1 MQKGYS
7 SRGGTLSI
15 FSAGTHLFSSPI
27 YWGIILLIA
36 VCSTRATAQAEV
48 WTDHPYIAA
57 TGMDEYGVYV
67 QLHLPVAYVAQGI
80 FDYSIDGVVQVA
92 ADNGP
97 WNDLFSVKPTGPQL
111 AALMRK
117 DQHLGSG
124 FRAKSYDNAQAG
136 WSNYTYQ
143 DLQTV
148 VISNASQSE
157 LRFTRVSVRWYIPDA
172 LMGYELSFRIT
183 GERTAGVGGSGIPL
197 AYTEVLAYE
206 KENNVT
212 AKRFASPIP
221 SVKFSTALSAKADS
235 LAVELSYDKA
245 IGTEYDPVEGLDA
258 YRFSHAIYPGGAV
271 SEDASA
277 SHPGGAVLVP
287 RLDHDTTVEVRSMLR
302 GKDGHNVYT
311 ASSFADVH
319 AIYPW
324 PKSLESAYDSSSGT
338 VSLSWHMPPT
348 ADYNMDQLIK
358 GDRFQI
364 ERSTDPTFE
373 DRDVTKTFQMDYSS
387 SQSDYTLN
395 DDLSEDNVQGIIY
408 YRMRRDKTA
417 SDWEWNVV
425 RTTQREIHMRLPTPS
440 IADSVRLELTP
451 APQIRLS
458 WHITEGVWPKGT
470 QFIIRRYEKTESGQ
484 GYSDITLSREDM
496 EKESYIDKNVSFCTH
511 YDYAVFVK
519 PGNPNYATP
528 EPLTLPGDAIALDM
542 GTISDLIASKGYY
555 NDHVSLQWHSVGGF
569 SNYVIL
575 RSATGHWEDAVQ
587 IATLPATSTASTNIL
602 YDDSKGTPGIYYTY
616 YVLGAVDCG
625 GVESKTLPLA
635 SIGFRTPTGT
645 VYGRVTYESGQ
656 AVQGATVRLETS
668 DQVQLGRSIYLDGS
682 PKSYLLVS
690 DLPTVL
696 SDSAFTLEAWIKPDD
711 QTPHSQDLFAQPG
724 QYRLGFDADGKLYFQ
739 YGDQQIQSDYTAGT
753 GSFIHVT
760 AIHLRDSLKLIV
772 NDQVTARQSI
782 SFQPVTGLNRIYIGR
797 NSDGNSYRGFIDEIR
812 VWNIALSDSQAI
824 QDYTRLL
831 TGGEKGLA
839 AYWRFDE
846 TVSGQFFDLAHS
858 GDQYHMNDGT
868 MDPEA
873 AVHSLTVPTAAQLGL
888 KSFTDSSGNY
898 MITGIPYVGVN
909 GTTYSI
915 APRLG
920 SHEFDPLS
928 VTRLFASGSSTFT
941 VNFQDISAYKVTGY
955 IHYYNSTLPVKGVQF
970 NIDGKPAQKGN
981 GQIIVSDEEGH
992 FEIYVPVGIHE
1003 VRAVKANHIFAAGGR
1018 IMDGMGH
1025 DLNYQNAISERILYD
1040 STTVRFIGRVAAG
1053 SLQQALPLGHS
1064 LSRNNLGK
1072 VLSITL
1078 SSPNIK
1084 YLLTNSPAD
1093 STLTFD
1099 HLLPSETKDSSMLH
1113 HTRVVYQKD
1122 GAHVVIYPDAE
1133 TGEFVADL
1141 LPEKFQIDEVHATGW
1156 GNILPSEGGAKP
1168 TLDLTNKFVTRSSVY
1183 TYADTLRQPGGT
1195 TQIRTYSDTAYFNDS
1210 ALYILRINPTVTMAQ
1225 LDANRNPLPYFG
1237 DSIYAAQTV
1246 GGDDV
1251 LVPLLNHDAQG
1262 ISQYRFGLPVFRQSQ
1277 SYRFRINAYEAYPFY
1292 VDEDKTI
1299 LQHDNTPV
1307 IDKVPTSDGLVTIYN
1322 NLRAGSI
1329 QADTLTIDS
1338 TGRADYQFYGGDPN
1352 LASLGVKDF
1361 TMNVRFGAGL
1371 NLDWKW
1377 LGQPKMSA
1385 LVLGGKQTGTN
1396 FVTAG
1401 PDHMLYVLRDPPGN
1415 RSFSYAEKGI
1425 SFSDISTYSG
1435 TLNVGLE
1442 ENLSHQ
1448 VKNDVITFQG
1458 IGGGVIT
1465 EVSSVGEKVGLNF
1478 SQQAAYTGTR
1488 TKLTTTTFTEG
1499 FQTSDDPD
1507 FVGPDGDLFVGYA
1520 TNLTFGETNNIT
1532 IMKTDELTDGDSV
1545 IYRPQP
1551 ANGYV
1556 VVIKNGIN
1564 IGHSFRTLF
1573 AYPQKHITDVLIPDL
1588 EKIRNSLL
1596 YPKSTSP
1603 QTAQALANSQ
1613 GRQIYVSKWDPTD
1626 KAHFGKSNTDPVFGE
1641 AATDAAILTG
1651 DGPGYR
1657 IYFPAQPAPGPLGA
1671 PTLPVDSVQIL
1682 NQDIAGWENRLR
1694 RNEEIKVK
1702 ALGGEYPLIQNFSF
1716 HAGSPVSYSAQY
1728 DHLQDTTNTFN
1739 VTILNNVVEHTSLKV
1754 LGIGFEVTLAQQIG
1768 TTQEGTYGGSIDT
1781 TKTFG
1786 FTLAADGTSEYL
1798 SVDVDRA
1805 EDSSFV
1811 FVTKGGVTGCPYEGA
1826 VTTQYYQKGSLI
1838 GQPTMKIEVPSIDID
1853 HAVVNDVPASRSA
1866 SYTLLLRNE
1875 SEAQLPGT
1883 FTLTYADIDS
1893 VQGATIAVDGSS
1905 LAGGRTFVVPF
1916 GETIRKVLTLTKGP
1930 EAMNYENIPIILR
1943 SSCDAERADTVLISA
1958 HFIPSC
1964 SDIHIAEPLSSWIL
1978 NTASPENAEG
1988 NRYLPVILDR
1998 FDVNNSLFD
2007 HIDLQYKAS
2016 ASGQWRSVAQ
2026 FFADPARY
2034 QAAQGN
2040 NKMMITDP
2048 SHIQYQLEM
2057 NETAFSDQP
2066 YDIRALSVCK
2076 LGGSQEVTTTS
2087 NVVSGL
2093 KDTYQPRQFGVAQPA
2108 NGILGVGDDIR
2119 INFNE
2124 KVAAGLLSH
2133 DDISVTGIRN
2143 GAPNDHSVSVR
2154 LDGKNDAL
2162 ITEFSRNLSGRD
2174 FTVDMW
2180 VDPDRLENQVLF
2192 SQGNLNTF
2200 VQLSYLASGKL
2211 QINMSG
2217 ETIESDPL
2225 EFEPGSWANVALVY
2239 HDADSTVS
2247 AFYNAKEVIHS
2258 HRVARYQGTGPFVLG
2273 SNIDRSAGF
2282 FAGKMHDVQVWTR
2295 ALQSIEIQQNSQIR
2309 LSGAENGLLAYYP
2322 MTEGEDTIALDKAHG
2337 NHALLHGSWSTPPG
2351 KALSLD
2357 GTGYMKISS
2366 GTTALTNQMDYTLG
2380 LWFKGV
2386 PGQQDATLLSNGRG
2400 DGQDPGGSRN
2410 IVCLGFEKGLL
2421 TFRSNGLMV
2430 QAEGNYLDNQWHYVA
2445 VNVNRVSGTA
2455 QLFVDGTLKNYFD
2468 ALSVGG
2474 FSGAFTYLGA
2484 RAWFSPDDATTP
2496 HIDQHFTGQIDD
2508 YRLWNSY
2515 LNQAFLEAH
2524 HNVRLQGDE
2533 FGLLAYYPFEHYES
2547 VQNNQELHATLEDQK
2562 IQEDPSVVVPEPVI
2576 VGASFTDE
2584 TAPIKDRGPVDNLAF
2599 DYVVNDD
2606 ALIINLLEP
2615 AQAIDK
2621 TVVTFQ
2627 VKRIFD
2633 EHGNTAPSY
2642 FTWSAYIDQNPL
2654 RWSDDALELSKA
2666 VYQPMQFKS
2675 SLVNSSGIQQPFRL
2689 DNLPPWLEAS
2699 PMSGT
2704 VGPEGRQEITFT
2716 VNQGL
2721 NVGRYDDIIEA
2732 ANDQKEV
2739 RGLSLNL
2746 KVIGQT
2752 PDWTVDPADFAYNMT
2767 IYGKIRVA
2775 GIFSDN
2781 PDDMVAAFRNGRCV
2795 GVTHNTYFKDNDLWY
2810 VFLTV
2815 YGDTA
2820 RYDDLEFRVWDAGKG
2835 KTYLATPSVTPLDF
2849 VNDTI
2854 YGTPGAPVVFD
2865 GKEMFFQ
2872 DIPLR
2877 DGWNWISFNLHS
2889 PRISDIGAMLANGDW
2904 RSGDEVKNNLHFDQY
2919 SSQSGWVG
2927 TLGSFDNLSLFMLRT
2942 SQAQTLSV
2950 SGVPVDPL
2958 HTDIALGG
2966 HRWSYIS
2973 YLPQGNLTVGEALA
2987 GYEAGAG
2994 DIIKSQTG
3002 FAMYDPR
3009 NGWVGNLT
3017 YLEPG
3022 KGYML
3027 YRAAMT
3033 DTVFHYPAVSGILR
3047 ESSDQPRWNPQ
3058 QSPVAGNFRYAD
3070 NMTMVAVP
3078 DSTIPLK
3085 PGDQILVYAGGEL
3098 RGAARA
3104 TRNALTGHRVFLLNI
3119 AGKDPQP
3126 LRFSLVRLGRE
3137 IAQSGTT
3144 IDYAANSRWGSLQK
3158 PFMLEFR
3165 SSAFEAVLSPNPFR
3179 HAVTMTV
3186 TLSDPDGAARHRM
3199 QFQVY
3204 DLTGKLRYGSAG
3216 EYFTGPRYQT
3226 QWQGHLYGGGTLS
3239 PGAYVI
3245 RIAVDG
3251 QARSFKVIK
3260 FK

>member
-1 MQKGYS
+1 MQNGYS
-7 SRGGTLSI
+7 LR
-15 FSAGTHLFSSPI
+15 AGILPRFYPAIRFFSSAI
-27 YWGIILLIA
+27 LRNIVLLIA
-36 VCSTRATAQAEV
+36 ICAGQSARAQV
-48 WTDHPYIAA
+48 WTDYPSIPA
-57 TGMDEYGVYV
+57 TGVDEYGAYV
-67 QLHLPVAYVAQGI
+67 QLHIPVAFVAQGL
-80 FDYSIDGVVQVA
+80 FNFSVDGMVQVS
-92 ADNGP
+92 ADQGP
-97 WNDLFSVKPTGPQL
+97 WTDLFSVKPAGPLL
-111 AALMRK
+111 AQVQWK

-124 FRAKSYDNAQAG
+124 FRAKSYDNAQAN
-136 WSNYTYQ
+136 WSSYLYK
-143 DLQTV
+143 DFPLAI
-148 VISNASQSE
+148 ISNVSQSDQQ
-157 LRFTRVSVRWYIPDA
+157 FTRIYVRWYIPDA
-172 LMGYELSFRIT
+172 MMGYELSFRIT
-183 GERTAGVGGSGIPL
+183 GGITNVIGGGSGIPQP
-197 AYTEVLAYE
+197 YTQVFPYE
-206 KENNVT
+206 KENNAGT
-212 AKRFASPIP
+212 KRFASPIP
-221 SVKFSTALSAKADS
+221 PVKFSTALSPKADS
-235 LAVELSYDKA
+235 LAVELTYDKA
-245 IGTEYDPVEGLDA
+245 IGADYDPVEGLDE
-258 YRFSHAIYPGGAV
+258 YTFSHAVYPGGALLP
-271 SEDASA
+271 DAGT
-277 SHPGGAVLVP
+277 SHPGGSVLVP
-287 RLDHDTTVEVRSMLR
+287 RLDQDTTVEVRSFLR
-302 GKDGHNVYT
+302 AKDGHNVYT

-324 PKSLESAYDSSSGT
+324 PKSLESAYDSSSGVVT
-338 VSLSWHMPPT
+338 LSWHMPPIP
-348 ADYNMDQLIK
+348 DYNLDQIIK
-358 GDRFQI
+358 GDHFQI

-373 DRDVTKTFQMDYSS
+373 DRDVTKTFEMDYTSNR
-387 SQSDYTLN
+387 SDYTFN
-395 DDLSEDNVQGIIY
+395 DDMSEDNIQGMIY

-417 SDWEWNVV
+417 SDWEWNAV
-425 RTTQREIHMRLPTPS
+425 RTTQREIHMHLPALS

-458 WHITEGVWPKGT
+458 WHLTEGVWPKGT

-484 GYSDITLSREDM
+484 GYHDITLSRDDM

-511 YDYAVFVK
+511 YTYAVFVK
-519 PGNPNYATP
+519 PGNPNYETP
-528 EPLTLPGDAIALDM
+528 EELALPGDAIALDM
-542 GTISDLIASKGYY
+542 GTISDLVASKGYY

-569 SNYVIL
+569 SNYVLL

-587 IATLPATSTASTNIL
+587 IATLPATSTASMNIL

-616 YVLGAVDCG
+616 YVQGVVDCG
-625 GVESKTLPLA
+625 GVESKTTPLA

-645 VYGRVTYESGQ
+645 IYGRVTFESGQ
-656 AVQGATVRLETS
+656 AVENATVRLETS

-682 PKSYLLVS
+682 SKSYLLVP
-690 DLPTVL
+690 DLPTAL

-711 QTPHSQDLFAQPG
+711 ASPSSQDLFAQPG
-724 QYRLGFDADGKLYFQ
+724 QYRLGFDADGKLYFR
-739 YGDQQIQSDYTAGT
+739 YGDQQVESDYPVNAKT
-753 GSFIHVT
+753 FVHVT
-760 AIHLRDSLKLIV
+760 AIHLEDSLKLIV
-772 NDQVTARQSI
+772 DDQVTARKKI
-782 SFQPVTGLNRIYIGR
+782 TVQPATGLDRIYIGR

-824 QDYTRLL
+824 QDYSRLL

-868 MDPEA
+868 MDPVA
-873 AVHSLTVPTAAQLGL
+873 AVHSLTVPTAEQLGL
-888 KSFTDSSGNY
+888 KAFTDSSGNY

-909 GTTYSI
+909 GTTYTI

-920 SHEFDPLS
+920 SHEFDPVS

-941 VNFQDISAYKVTGY
+941 VNFQDISAYKVAGY
-955 IHYYNSTLPVKGVQF
+955 VHYYNSTLPVKGVQF

-981 GQIIVSDEEGH
+981 GEVIVSDEEGH

-1003 VRAVKANHIFAAGGR
+1003 VKAVKANHIFAGGGR
-1018 IMDGMGH
+1018 IMDGDGN

-1053 SLQQALPLGHS
+1053 SVQQAFPLGHS
-1064 LSRNNLGK
+1064 LSRNNLGQ

-1084 YLLTNSPAD
+1084 YLLTNSSGD

-1099 HLLPSETKDSSMLH
+1099 HLLPSNVTDSSLIH

-1122 GAHVVIYPDAE
+1122 GAHLVIYPDPE

-1156 GNILPSEGGAKP
+1156 GNIQSSQGGAQP
-1168 TLDLTNKFVTRSSVY
+1168 TLDLTNKFVTRSSIY
-1183 TYADTLRQPGGT
+1183 TYTDDPQGT
-1195 TQIRTYSDTAYFNDS
+1195 PDVTRTYSDTVYFNDS
-1210 ALYILRINPTVTMAQ
+1210 ALYILRINPTVTLTQ
-1225 LDANRNPLPYFG
+1225 LDGNREPLPYFG
-1237 DSIYAAQTV
+1237 DSTYTAQTL
-1246 GGDDV
+1246 GGEDV
-1251 LVPLLNHDAQG
+1251 QVPLLDPNQQG
-1262 ISQYRFGLPVFRQSQ
+1262 LSQYRFGLPVFRQSQ
-1277 SYRFRINAYEAYPFY
+1277 SYTFRVKAYEAYPFY
-1292 VDEDKTI
+1292 VDEQKTI
-1299 LQHDNTPV
+1299 LQDGNTPV
-1307 IDKVPTSDGLVTIYN
+1307 IDKVPTSDGMVTIYN

-1338 TGRADYQFYGGDPN
+1338 TGQADYQFYGGDPN
-1352 LASLGVKDF
+1352 LASQGVKDF

-1401 PDHMLYVLRDPPGN
+1401 PDHMIYVLRDPPGN

-1425 SFSDISTYSG
+1425 AFSDISTYSG

-1448 VKNDVITFQG
+1448 VENDVITFQG
-1458 IGGGVIT
+1458 IGGGIIT

-1478 SQQAAYTGTR
+1478 SQQGSYTGTR

-1499 FQTSDDPD
+1499 FQTSSDPD

-1532 IMKTDELTDGDSV
+1532 IMKSDELADGDSV
-1545 IYRPQP
+1545 IYQPQP

-1556 VVIKNGIN
+1556 LVIKNGIN

-1588 EKIRNSLL
+1588 KKIRNSLL
-1596 YPKSTSP
+1596 YPQSTSP
-1603 QTAQALANSQ
+1603 QTAQSIANSE
-1613 GRQIYVSKWDPTD
+1613 GRQIYVSKWDPSD
-1626 KAHFGKSNTDPVFGE
+1626 EAHFGKSNADQVFGD
-1641 AATDAAILTG
+1641 AAKDPAILTG
-1651 DGPGYR
+1651 DGPSYR
-1657 IYFPAQPAPGPLGA
+1657 IYFPEHPAPGPAGL
-1671 PTLPVDSVQIL
+1671 PTLPVDSIQIL
-1682 NQDIAGWENRLR
+1682 NQNIAGWESRLR
-1694 RNEEIKVK
+1694 HNEEIKVK

-1739 VTILNNVVEHTSLKV
+1739 VTILNNVVEHTSLKL
-1754 LGIGFEVTLAQQIG
+1754 LGIGFEVTLSQEIG

-1826 VTTQYYQKGSLI
+1826 ITTEYYQKGTLI
-1838 GQPTMKIEVPSIDID
+1838 GQPTMKIEVPSLDID
-1853 HAVVNDVPASRSA
+1853 HAVVNDVPASRTA

-1893 VQGATIAVDGSS
+1893 VNGATIAVDGSS
-1905 LAGGRTFVVPF
+1905 LAGGRTFVVPY
-1916 GETIRKVLTLTKGP
+1916 GETIRKVLTLAKGP
-1930 EAMNYENIPIILR
+1930 DAMNYENIPIILR
-1943 SSCDAERADTVLISA
+1943 SSCDPDLADTVLISA

-1964 SDIHIAEPLSSWIL
+1964 SDIHISEPLNPWIL
-1978 NTASPENAEG
+1978 NSASPKNAED
-1988 NRYLPVILDR
+1988 NRYLPVVLDR

-2026 FFADPARY
+2026 FYADPSRY
-2034 QAAQGN
+2034 QAAQGG
-2040 NKMMITDP
+2040 NKIMITDP
-2048 SHIQYQLEM
+2048 AHIQYQLEM
-2057 NETAFSDQP
+2057 NETAFSDQA

-2076 LGGSQEVTTTS
+2076 LGGSQEITTTS

-2124 KVAAGLLSH
+2124 KVAAGLLAH

-2143 GAPNDHSVSVR
+2143 GSPNDHSVSVR

-2174 FTVDMW
+2174 FTVAMW
-2180 VDPDRLENQVLF
+2180 VNPDELENQVLF
-2192 SQGNLNTF
+2192 SQGDLNTF
-2200 VQLSYLASGKL
+2200 VELSYLSSGKL
-2211 QINMSG
+2211 QVKMSG

-2225 EFEPGSWANVALVY
+2225 QFEPGSWANVALVY

-2247 AFYNAKEVIHS
+2247 AFYNAKEVIHG
-2258 HRVARYQGTGPFVLG
+2258 HRVPRYRGSGPFVFG
-2273 SNIDRSAGF
+2273 STIDRSMGF

-2295 ALQSIEIQQNSQIR
+2295 DLQSIEIQQNSLIR
-2309 LSGAENGLLAYYP
+2309 LSGGENGLLAYYP
-2322 MTEGEDTIALDKAHG
+2322 MTEGADSVVLDKAHG

-2351 KALSLD
+2351 KSLAFN

-2366 GTTALTNQMDYTLG
+2366 GTTALTDQMDYTLG
-2380 LWFKGV
+2380 LWFKGA
-2386 PGQQDATLLSNGRG
+2386 PGQQQATLLSNGRG

-2410 IVCLGFEKGLL
+2410 ILCLGFEKGLL

-2484 RAWFSPDDATTP
+2484 RAWFSPDDAATP
-2496 HIDQHFTGQIDD
+2496 HIDQHFTGEIDD

-2515 LNQAFLEAH
+2515 LNQAFLETH

-2547 VQNNQELHATLEDQK
+2547 VQNNQELHATLSDQK
-2562 IQEDPSVVVPEPVI
+2562 IQEDTSVVVPQPVI
-2576 VGASFTDE
+2576 LGASFTDE
-2584 TAPIKDRGPVDNLAF
+2584 TAPIKNRGPVDNLAF

-2615 AQAIDK
+2615 APEIDK

-2633 EHGNTAPSY
+2633 EHGNAAPSY

-2654 RWSDDALELSKA
+2654 RWSDDALELSKK
-2666 VYQPMQFKS
+2666 VYAPMQFES

-2704 VGPEGRQEITFT
+2704 VGPEGRQKITFT
-2716 VNQGL
+2716 INEGL

-2732 ANDQKEV
+2732 TNDQKGV
-2739 RGLSLNL
+2739 RALPLNL
-2746 KVIGQT
+2746 KVTGET
-2752 PDWTVDPADFAYNMT
+2752 PDWKVDPADFAYSMT

-2775 GIFSDN
+2775 GIYSDN
-2781 PDDMVAAFRNGRCV
+2781 PDDMVGAFRDGRCV

-2810 VFLTV
+2810 AFLTV
-2815 YGDTA
+2815 YGDTT
-2820 RYDDLEFRVWDAGKG
+2820 RYDDLEFRIWDAGKG
-2835 KTYLATPSVTPLDF
+2835 KTYLATPSVTPLPF

-2854 YGTPGAPVVFD
+2854 YGTPAAPVVFE

-2872 DIPLR
+2872 DIPLLK
-2877 DGWNWISFNLHS
+2877 GWNWISFNLNS
-2889 PRISDIGAMLANGDW
+2889 PQISKAGATLANGQW
-2904 RSGDEVKNNLHFDQY
+2904 QSGDEVKSENQFDQY
-2919 SSQSGWVG
+2919 SSQLGWVG
-2927 TLGSFDNLSLFMLRT
+2927 TLAGFNNTSLFMLQT
-2942 SQAQTLSV
+2942 ALAQTLSV

-2958 HTDIALGG
+2958 HTDISLGG
-2966 HRWSYIS
+2966 HRWNYIS
-2973 YLPQGNLTVGEALA
+2973 YLPQGNMTVQEALA

-3009 NGWVGNLT
+3009 IGWVGNLT

-3027 YRAAMT
+3027 YRGAMG

-3047 ESSDQPRWNPQ
+3047 QRGTQESWNPQ
-3058 QSPVAGNFRYAD
+3058 QSPIAGNFRYAD
-3070 NMTMVAVP
+3070 NMTMITVP
-3078 DSTIPLK
+3078 DSTISLK

-3104 TRNALTGHRVFLLNI
+3104 VHNTLTGQNVFFLNI
-3119 AGKDPQP
+3119 AGRAPQS
-3126 LRFSLVRLGRE
+3126 LRFSLVRGGRE

-3144 IDYAANSRWGSLQK
+3144 IDYAINSRWGSLQK
-3158 PFMLEFR
+3158 PFVLTFKSEIFQ
-3165 SSAFEAVLSPNPFR
+3165 AVVSPNPFR
-3179 HAVTMTV
+3179 HGLTIGLTMNDADAT
-3186 TLSDPDGAARHRM
+3186 AQHRL
-3199 QFQVY
+3199 QVEVY
-3204 DLTGKLRYGSAG
+3204 DLTGKLRYQGARES
-3216 EYFTGPRYQT
+3216 FTGPRYQT
-3226 QWQGHLYGGGTLS
+3226 QWRGNTQDGRALPTGVYL
-3239 PGAYVI
+3239 I
-3245 RIAVDG
+3245 RISVDDHS
-3251 QARSFKVIK
+3251 RSYKVIK